1 VPVPSQGK
9 LGGLWK
15 KGDSVKKGMMMEVG
29 ALIVQMGVPSR
40 QIVSASAYYI
50 SLHHKI
56 QKKASNNGGS

>member
-1 VPVPSQGK
+1 
-9 LGGLWK
+9 
-15 KGDSVKKGMMMEVG
+15 MMMEVG

-40 QIVSASAYYI
+40 QIVSASVYYI